1 MYGQTINRRT
11 PSPGSQ
17 RIQNYS
23 PASSRGGNSALLN
36 ITQSSQSAQTRN
48 RLLDLGNQL
57 DGAGG
62 TGVRASQQQQT
73 SLEGVGVRDRT
84 QEFFATVESML
95 SRSHDSPVDTQR
107 LLKNAPMKKSQFA
120 QEAAQI
126 GKEINRT
133 TVKLGELAKLAKRKG
148 LFDDKSEEINQLM
161 FVIKQDIAK
170 VNQRIAGLSNALAQ
184 MKRGATQLSG
194 KQAEDHAQHVV
205 MSLQSKLATTSSQF
219 KDILELRTQ
228 NLKESKQRKDQYG
241 VAVPTPVQAGNGS
254 PFSTSGL
261 PPPDSSSTPVP
272 LNFGQNGGFQS
283 QELMQA
289 NTSHDYV
296 SSRAQA
302 IESIESTIAELGQ
315 VCSFGG
321 FRTNVVDLFQLYD
334 HSGGTEGNGA
344 TH

>member
-1 MYGQTINRRT
+1 MYGQTLNRRT

-17 RIQNYS
+17 RMQSYS
-23 PASSRGGNSALLN
+23 PASSRGGNTGNSILN
-36 ITQSSQSAQTRN
+36 ITQSSQNRN
-48 RLLDLGNQL
+48 RLLELGNQS
-57 DGAGG
+57 DSMAG
-62 TGVRASQQQQT
+62 TSVRVSQQQNM
-73 SLEGVGVRDRT
+73 EGAGVRDRT

-107 LLKNAPMKKSQFA
+107 LLRSGPMKKSQFA

-126 GKEINRT
+126 GKEINQM

-170 VNQRIAGLSNALAQ
+170 VNQRIAGLSNALVQ
-184 MKRGATQLSG
+184 MKRGASQQLSG
-194 KQAEDHAQHVV
+194 KQAEDHASHVV
-205 MSLQSKLATTSSQF
+205 LSLQSKLATTSSQF

-241 VAVPTPVQAGNGS
+241 VAVPTPMQAGNANQ
-254 PFSTSGL
+254 FSTAGL
-261 PPPDSSSTPVP
+261 PPPDASSTPVP
-272 LNFGQNGGFQS
+272 LNFGQNGLQS
-283 QELMQA
+283 QELMQS
-289 NTSHDYV
+289 NTYTDYV

-315 VCSFGG
+315 VNSR
-321 FRTNVVDLFQLYD
+321 FR
-334 HSGGTEGNGA
+334 G
-344 TH
+344 